1 MRKTVFIVLLSLFAV
16 LISACGASG
25 GDSNAVTLT
34 SPVNTS
40 VIYASS
46 VYIAGTAN
54 GTGDLLVQLILPDE
68 TVLTET
74 RINNP
79 DGEFSTEVI
88 HGYDG
93 DPSEVLVRVLPAD
106 TDTTEEPTL
115 LAESSILLA
124 SIENRPEGAFADVLS
139 PQPGDNVGGDR
150 VEVFGRAS
158 GIENREFTVELMSS
172 NGDVIDTQTVT
183 LSSPY
188 AIDDVPWRTELSLNE
203 FTGSALIKVNFSDEL
218 QVDVPVDISSAA
230 G

>member
-1 MRKTVFIVLLSLFAV
+1 MSLFA
-16 LISACGASG
+16 LTACGDTG
-25 GDSNAVTLT
+25 GGSDSITLT

-46 VYIAGTAN
+46 IYIAGTASN
-54 GTGDLLVQLILPDE
+54 SGDVLAQLILPDE

-74 RINNP
+74 RLNKP
-79 DGEFSTEVI
+79 DGEFATEVI
-88 HGYDG
+88 HGYVG
-93 DPSEVLVRVLPAD
+93 DPTEVIVRIIPAD
-106 TDTTEEPTL
+106 SDTTEEITVL
-115 LAESSILLA
+115 DESSVLLA
-124 SIENRPEGAFADVLS
+124 SIEHRPEGAFADIIT
-139 PQPGDNVGGDR
+139 PQAGDTIGGDR
-150 VEVFGRAS
+150 IEVSGRVS

-188 AIDDVPWRTELSLNE
+188 AIDDVPWRAELSLND

-218 QVDVPVDISSAA
+218 QTDVPVVIGAAA